1 MKSKTQKNSSKL
13 LQSINHY
20 MEEKKVTKSIVTT
33 QKDNIPAN
41 KIYLKDGHKFIETNV
56 WLYLKK

>member
-1 MKSKTQKNSSKL
+1 
-13 LQSINHY
+13 

-41 KIYLKDGHKFIETNV
+41 KIYLKDGHKFKETNV